1 MSSAL
6 HAPPTEY
13 QWSAEFDH
21 VRLADGWGTLL
32 GVRNR
37 GLNLAYWPR
46 QPANALAAWLAGL
59 HDDDLPGI
67 DTDGSLG
74 DVGTAVRQTLAAR
87 FPTQSGALML
97 AEDIADLIDGWALVT
112 EATRCHLLLER
123 IDSDQCMKFHTD
135 QVGIRLLCTYR
146 GPGTWWVPNHLARRD
161 LLGTDADNQDIVP
174 DVDDIRE
181 VPTSAIA
188 LLKGDA
194 YDPLDVGII
203 HRSPP
208 IASRGL
214 VRLLLR
220 IDDVT
225 NCGCGIC

>member
-1 MSSAL
+1 MNEGLLTEPRVRASAQAV
-6 HAPPTEY
+6 H
-13 QWSAEFDH
+13 H
-21 VRLADGWGTLL
+21 VRVADGWGTLL

-46 QPANALAAWLAGL
+46 QLPDALATWLTGI

-67 DTDGSLG
+67 DESGPLEEG
-74 DVGTAVRQTLAAR
+74 IYAVRQRVSER
-87 FPTQSGALML
+87 FPGQAGALVL
-97 AEDIADLIDGWALVT
+97 ADDIADQIEGWALVS
-112 EATRCHLLLER
+112 EGTRCHLLLER

-135 QVGIRLLCTYR
+135 RVGIRLLCTYR

-161 LLGTDADNQDIVP
+161 LLGIGTENLDIVP
-174 DVDDIRE
+174 HADDIRE

-194 YDPLDVGII
+194 YDRYDVGII

-208 IASRGL
+208 IAALGL

-220 IDDVT
+220 IDDLDG
-225 NCGCGIC
+225 CGCGTC